1 MSQLLCGSNV
11 VKASAFR
18 CCPSTT
24 GLEYVRKLLVLRVVL
39 IYIRIGI
46 LSYYVYKP
54 MQFYII
60 ATLVGLVMGGIQTL
74 SRSTYSAYLP
84 ETKDTTSFFS
94 FYDVTEKLGI
104 VIGMGVYGMIDQFT
118 NNMRNATISLIV
130 FFVLGM
136 LLLFKVRKVS
146 RVANE

>member
-46 LSYYVYKP
+46 LSYYVYNHSNLI
-54 MQFYII
+54 MVRRCVFEGIYI
-60 ATLVGLVMGGIQTL
+60 
-74 SRSTYSAYLP
+74 R
-84 ETKDTTSFFS
+84 F
-94 FYDVTEKLGI
+94 
-104 VIGMGVYGMIDQFT
+104 
-118 NNMRNATISLIV
+118 
-130 FFVLGM
+130 
-136 LLLFKVRKVS
+136 
-146 RVANE
+146 

>member
-46 LSYYVYKP
+46 LSYYVYNHI
-54 MQFYII
+54 MCTI
-60 ATLVGLVMGGIQTL
+60 
-74 SRSTYSAYLP
+74 
-84 ETKDTTSFFS
+84 
-94 FYDVTEKLGI
+94 I
-104 VIGMGVYGMIDQFT
+104 VI
-118 NNMRNATISLIV
+118 
-130 FFVLGM
+130 
-136 LLLFKVRKVS
+136 
-146 RVANE
+146 